1 MVGRIPSKFDL
12 QRLCRLLGATPLAR
26 IGAPMPEEAGFIDS
40 AMTTEIGGDRVTVF
54 RQEDG
59 EKGGKAQPRLATIV
73 LRGATT
79 SMLDDTERTIEDG
92 INAVKSLT
100 RDPRLVPGAGA
111 SEIELA
117 RQIVAYGERTPGLN
131 QHAIK
136 KYGEALQVIPR
147 TLAET
152 SGLDATDVVS
162 KLHAQHAA
170 TENADTGVDVEQTTD
185 GTMSTVDAQ
194 VFDVLVAKHWAIRY
208 ATNAAIDVLRVDSI
222 IMSKPAGIKAPG
234 RNPNWDED

>member
-1 MVGRIPSKFDL
+1 M
-12 QRLCRLLGATPLAR
+12 
-26 IGAPMPEEAGFIDS
+26 
-40 AMTTEIGGDRVTVF
+40 
-54 RQEDG
+54 
-59 EKGGKAQPRLATIV
+59 
-73 LRGATT
+73 
-79 SMLDDTERTIEDG
+79 
-92 INAVKSLT
+92 
-100 RDPRLVPGAGA
+100 
-111 SEIELA
+111 
-117 RQIVAYGERTPGLN
+117 
-131 QHAIK
+131 
-136 KYGEALQVIPR
+136 IPR

-194 VFDVLVAKHWAIRY
+194 VIDVLVAKHWAIRY